1 MAVPA
6 VEISRFERFSIST
19 IEEERRVS
27 RLNSSEINDGYHARA
42 DSFLFSF
49 FSLFFPR
56 DFIFNVATRYS
67 IQPTHRIER
76 GGRKMGGEEGVHDST
91 LKAVGGL
98 IIQISQYSKN

>member
-27 RLNSSEINDGYHARA
+27 RLNSSEINDGYHARTSF
-42 DSFLFSF
+42 SFLSF
-49 FSLFFPR
+49 PFFFPR